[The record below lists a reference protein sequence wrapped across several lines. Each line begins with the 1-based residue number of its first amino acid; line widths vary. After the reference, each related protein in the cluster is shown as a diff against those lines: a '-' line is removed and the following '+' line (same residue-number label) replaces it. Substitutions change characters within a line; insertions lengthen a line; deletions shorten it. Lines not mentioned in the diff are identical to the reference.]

1 MFDGTK
7 TSLAELKGKVVLLNF
22 WATWCPPCRAELKQV
37 QKQIIDRFG
46 EDVLTRDLGDGAF
59 EAEVFLSASPTFY
72 AWVFTFGGDIQI
84 TAPETIREQ
93 YQWMLQ
99 NCLETGK

>member
-1 MFDGTK
+1 MAADSTAFPHMTWSGTV
-7 TSLAELKGKVVLLNF
+7 TGTMWLVGRKGNLM
-22 WATWCPPCRAELKQV
+22 KQV
-37 QKQIIDRFG
+37 IDRFG

-84 TAPETIREQ
+84 AAPETIREQ
-93 YQWMLQ
+93 YQQMLQ
-99 NCLETGK
+99 KCLETGK

>member
-1 MFDGTK
+1 MNSTRLSSLGFSLIWKSGTYRS
-7 TSLAELKGKVVLLNF
+7 TEKVLHCHLFVK
-22 WATWCPPCRAELKQV
+22 EV
-37 QKQIIDRFG
+37 
-46 EDVLTRDLGDGAF
+46 EDVQTKDLRDSTF

-72 AWVFTFGGDIQI
+72 AWVFTFGRDIQI

-93 YQWMLQ
+93 YQQMLQ